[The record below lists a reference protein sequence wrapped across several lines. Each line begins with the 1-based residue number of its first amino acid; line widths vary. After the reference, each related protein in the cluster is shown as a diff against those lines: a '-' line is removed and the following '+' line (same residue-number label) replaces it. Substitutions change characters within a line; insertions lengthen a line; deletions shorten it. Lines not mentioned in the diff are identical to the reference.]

1 MRRIIACSSKF
12 PQALK
17 QVSCRALSGE
27 RQMSAHC
34 PVSEGYMTGRTA
46 AGRWRKTSGHA
57 AARPVS
63 VSFAI
68 HPGRLSCISLL
79 CRLKTNDGYVT
90 L

>member
-46 AGRWRKTSGHA
+46 AGRWRKTFR
-57 AARPVS
+57 ARGRPTRARVVCHSPGPFILHFFVVS
-63 VSFAI
+63 VEN
-68 HPGRLSCISLL
+68 
-79 CRLKTNDGYVT
+79 K
-90 L
+90 